1 MILSNRGPS
10 LRNQPPVVV
19 SPSQV
24 SPYLP
29 SPWEETAGSRDEEE
43 EEEVEGEWGR
53 RGRGEAQDTFSE
65 KVSADKK
72 FQCRCIS
79 SALCAFEYT
88 IYWYIYCYDCYAFLQ
103 ERTQSKLTKL
113 PVVL

>member
-1 MILSNRGPS
+1 MVLAS
-10 LRNQPPVVV
+10 LRNQPPVVL

-43 EEEVEGEWGR
+43 EEVEGEWGR
-53 RGRGEAQDTFSE
+53 SEAQDAFSE
-65 KVSADKK
+65 KVGADKK

-88 IYWYIYCYDCYAFLQ
+88 IATGIIIYFYDCYAFLQ